1 MARYLVTGGAG
12 FIGSAIVEELV
23 QRGESVRV
31 IDNLSSGK
39 RVNLEALLD
48 KVELIVADIGGGE
61 AMKRACQEVDFVIHL
76 AALTSV
82 PRSVSDPEATHRV
95 NATGTLGVL
104 MAARDA
110 KVRRLVYAAS
120 SSAYGETKT
129 LPKVESMPAAPIS
142 PYGVAKYAGELYC
155 QVFSKV
161 YGLETAALR
170 YFNIFGPRQDPY
182 SPYSAVL
189 SRFITAVL
197 KDEPPVVYGDG
208 NQSRDFTYV
217 ANAVDAT
224 LRAAAAPGSMAGEV
238 FNVGTGARHSLNKT
252 LGLLAG
258 ISGKKIDTKYEGPRP
273 GDIRDSQADIS
284 KARRGLGYEPIVD
297 FEKGLRLTY
306 DWYRTNL
313 ESLGS

>member
-12 FIGSAIVEELV
+12 FIGSSIVEELV
-23 QRGESVRV
+23 QRGESVRMV
-31 IDNLSSGK
+31 DNLSSGK
-39 RVNLEALLD
+39 RANLEAVLD
-48 KVELIVADIGGGE
+48 KVELMVADICDGE
-61 AMKRACQEVDFVIHL
+61 AMKRACQNVDFVIHL

-82 PRSVSDPEATHRV
+82 PRSVADPDTTHRV

-104 MAARDA
+104 LAARDA

-120 SSAYGETKT
+120 SSAYGDTKT
-129 LPKVESMPAAPIS
+129 LPKVETMPPVPIS

-155 QVFSKV
+155 QVFSRV
-161 YGLETAALR
+161 YGLEAVALR

-189 SRFITAVL
+189 SKFITAVL

-208 NQSRDFTYV
+208 NQTRDFTYV

-224 LRAAAAPGSMAGEV
+224 LRASTAPGTMAGEV
-238 FNVGTGARHSLNKT
+238 FNVGTGGRHSLNET
-252 LGLLAG
+252 LAILAK
-258 ISGKKIDTKYEGPRP
+258 ISGKKICPKHEAERP
-273 GDIRDSQADIS
+273 GDIRDSLADIS
-284 KARRGLGYEPIVD
+284 KGRRLLGYEPAVN

-306 DWYRTNL
+306 DWYKNNL
-313 ESLGS
+313 EALAS

>member
-12 FIGSAIVEELV
+12 FIGSSIVEELI

-39 RVNLEALLD
+39 RANLEAVLD
-48 KVELIVADIGGGE
+48 KVELIVGDVCDAE

-82 PRSVSDPEATHRV
+82 PRSVSDPDATHRV

-104 MAARDA
+104 LAARDA

-129 LPKVESMPAAPIS
+129 LPKAETMPPEPLS

-155 QVFSKV
+155 QVFSRV
-161 YGLETAALR
+161 YGLETVVLR

-197 KDEPPVVYGDG
+197 KEEQPVVYGDG
-208 NQSRDFTYV
+208 NQTRDFTYV
-217 ANAVDAT
+217 TNALDAT
-224 LRAAAAPGSMAGEV
+224 LRAATAPNAMAGEV
-238 FNVGTGARHSLNKT
+238 FNVGTGTRHSLNKT
-252 LGLLAG
+252 LGVLAS
-258 ISGKKIDTKYEGPRP
+258 ITGKKIMAKYEAERP
-273 GDIRDSQADIS
+273 GDIRDSLADIS
-284 KARRGLGYEPIVD
+284 KARRLLGYDPVVD
-297 FEKGLRLTY
+297 FEEGLRLTY
-306 DWYRTNL
+306 DWYKTNL
-313 ESLGS
+313 ESLSS